1 MTSTKYLWLSFFCL
15 VLNSFASHASV
26 IKIVCVDKTKPFC
39 YQEHGVGKGM
49 LVDVSEVLG
58 DRLGRPIEIHI
69 LPIEHALQKLKS
81 GVYDM
86 AMPLSYT
93 KPSVSTSQNVS
104 TNQKVSTD
112 QSDESFHFL
121 SAPLFSFRNIIYGKQ
136 DRFFIYTQVSDLF
149 GKTLGM
155 RRDFDLSA
163 ELKQA
168 ISDGKVET
176 SLVNTDRQLV
186 EMLVTG
192 RVDIIATHNYVI
204 PQNQDV
210 LSDRFVFYGYLD
222 NLKSLRA
229 AISLQS
235 DLNQSFEKVDKVLS
249 EMSRDGTLADIAKR
263 HKAFNVACKQGVTC

>member
-1 MTSTKYLWLSFFCL
+1 M
-15 VLNSFASHASV
+15 
-26 IKIVCVDKTKPFC
+26 DKTKPFC

-49 LVDVSEVLG
+49 LVDVSEVLS

-69 LPIEHALQKLKS
+69 LPIKHALQKLKS

-86 AMPLSYT
+86 VMPLTYT
-93 KPSVSTSQNVS
+93 KPSVSTKPSIS
-104 TNQKVSTD
+104 TNQI
-112 QSDESFHFL
+112 DESFHFL

-136 DRFFIYTQVSDLF
+136 DRFFNYTQVSDLF

-155 RRDFDLSA
+155 RRDFDLSV
-163 ELKQA
+163 ELSQA
-168 ISDGKVET
+168 ISDGEVET

-229 AISLQS
+229 AISRKS
-235 DLNQSFEKVDKVLS
+235 DLNQSFDKVDKVLS
-249 EMSRDGTLADIAKR
+249 EMSRDGTLAEIAKR